1 MTQNWIEYAV
11 IVAYLAL
18 MIAIGIVFKNFSKS
32 SGDYFRGNSRGTWWI
47 VGMSSFM
54 AGISANTFT
63 GNGGLAF
70 DVGWSIL
77 FIYLAN
83 CIALAFHVLFLAPW
97 FRQFRAT
104 TFPEVLRARFG
115 PMTQQVYAYVWA
127 PVFLLT
133 ASVWLLGLA
142 VYASTTFG
150 LPIGIVIPVLGLVV
164 LFYST
169 TGGKWAVMAAD
180 FVQGLIMMGMTI
192 MIAILC
198 LVYFGGF
205 GGLLDAISNAGLA
218 DQYALIKPGD
228 AFPKQLYTWEWAI
241 AIGAIQIVNLCSLQS
256 GAKYFAVKDGREA
269 RRAAVLT
276 LALMAAGMLLWFI
289 PPVTGRLLF
298 ADEILA
304 SGMPKPVEAAFAV
317 VSSKFLPVGL
327 VGMMVVAMFS
337 ATMSSMDAGLNGNAA
352 IFVKDMAPALCRR
365 LRLQPP
371 GENAQLWLGR
381 VVTIIFGML
390 IIVLALAMSR
400 LKSGHGVFEI
410 ALQISAVLVLPMTLP
425 LLLCLFVKK
434 VPHWSAVFS
443 IAATI
448 VPSALSTF
456 SGSAYWNLQNTV
468 FWVFVTGAV
477 AFLLTRLF
485 WRTANADYRKQVDV
499 FFETMRRPVD
509 FATEVG
515 AGNDGRQLIVMGKFT
530 LVIAV
535 FTALLLAVPNPPA
548 GRACIAALAGVL
560 GLIGLLLVC
569 AGRKKS
575 RENN

>member
-11 IVAYLAL
+11 IVAYLVL

-70 DVGWSIL
+70 EAGWSIL

-83 CIALAFHVLFLAPW
+83 CIGFGFHVFFLAPW

-115 PMTQQVYAYVWA
+115 PMTQQVYAYVWT

-133 ASVWLLGLA
+133 AAVWLLGLA

-150 LPIGIVIPVLGLVV
+150 LPIDLVIPVLGLVV

-192 MIAILC
+192 LIAILC
-198 LVYFGGF
+198 LVHFGGF
-205 GGLLDAISNAGLA
+205 GGLLDAITHAGLTG
-218 DQYALIKPGD
+218 QFALVKPGD
-228 AFPKQLYTWEWAI
+228 AFPGQTYTWEWAL
-241 AIGAIQIVNLCSLQS
+241 AIGTIQIVSLCSLQS

-269 RRAAVLT
+269 RRAALLT
-276 LALMAAGMLLWFI
+276 LVLMAAGTLLWFI

-298 ADEILA
+298 AEEILA

-327 VGMMVVAMFS
+327 IGMMVVAMFS

-352 IFVKDMAPALCRR
+352 MFVKDMMPAFCRL
-365 LRLQPP
+365 LRRPP
-371 GENAQLWLGR
+371 LGETAQLWLGR
-381 VVTIIFGML
+381 VVTIIFGVL
-390 IIVLALAMSR
+390 IIVLALYMSR
-400 LKSGHGVFEI
+400 LKDGHGVFEI
-410 ALQISAVLVLPMTLP
+410 ALKISAVLVMPMTLP
-425 LLLCLFVKK
+425 LLLCLFIKK

-443 IAATI
+443 AAATI
-448 VPSALSTF
+448 IPSSFSTF
-456 SGSAYWNLQNTV
+456 SSSDYWNLQHTV
-468 FWVFVTGAV
+468 FWVLITGTV
-477 AFLLTRLF
+477 AFLLTMFF
-485 WRTANADYRKQVDV
+485 WNTSDDAYKKQVAG
-499 FFETMRRPVD
+499 FFEKMHRPVN

-515 AGNDGRQLIVMGKFT
+515 EGNDGRQLMVMGRFT
-530 LVIAV
+530 LAIAV
-535 FTALLLAVPNPPA
+535 FTALLLAVPNPA
-548 GRACIAALAGVL
+548 SGRASIAALAAVL
-560 GLIGLLLVC
+560 GAVGVLLVC
-569 AGRKKS
+569 AGR
-575 RENN
+575 RRHRANN